1 MTWKKGDPG
10 IMKKLYAFAMSVLMA
25 CTVVS
30 YPDTVFA
37 ASPSDASLKYS
48 QVPVAEHVTPEML
61 QAQYWV
67 GRIQNANAVILSQ
80 DQIQSFNIA
89 TRETLG
95 SGVMYDLSSYG
106 DTIAGSELK
115 NLIESQASVPSG
127 EWYVDGKML
136 EAAYWQG
143 LQSQL
148 NLGNIGSENP
158 VRFGVTVHRTSVRSF
173 PTKDVVTDEATDL
186 AYDIL
191 QETALLCNEPVVV
204 LHESAN
210 GLWYYAVSGYYR
222 GWVPA
227 ADIAL
232 FQNKT
237 QWEQARV
244 HRDFLV
250 VTGSRV
256 RLEQTPY
263 SDALSELELSMG
275 TVMDLVKKEQIPST
289 VFERVPMNN
298 YVIKLPTRQAYGMVK
313 YEYALLPMNR
323 DVSVGYLPYTRA
335 NVLTQSF
342 KMLGDTY
349 GWGGMLNARDCSSLT
364 YEVYK
369 CFGFQLPR
377 NSGDQGNIPCLTY
390 DFTGKTTAQRKQILD
405 QLKPGSIL
413 NQPGHIT
420 LYLGKVDG
428 RYYVINSTGGF
439 APEGTGATST
449 ARIRSV
455 VINDLTV
462 RRANGVSWL
471 DSLQKAKEIGTPA

>member
-1 MTWKKGDPG
+1 
-10 IMKKLYAFAMSVLMA
+10 MKKLYAFTMSILMA

-30 YPDTVFA
+30 YPTTAFA
-37 ASPSDASLKYS
+37 ASPNDAAKKFS
-48 QVPVAEHVTPEML
+48 QVPTAENVTAEML
-61 QAQYWV
+61 QAQYWIN
-67 GRIQNANAVILSQ
+67 RIQNANAVVLSQ
-80 DQIQSFNIA
+80 DQIQSFNISA
-89 TRETLG
+89 RDTLG
-95 SGVMYDLSSYG
+95 TGILYNLSEYG

-115 NLIESQASVPSG
+115 SLIELQAAVPSG
-127 EWYVDGKML
+127 EWYVGGKKL
-136 EAAYWQG
+136 EASYWQG
-143 LQSQL
+143 LKSQL
-148 NLGNIGSENP
+148 SLESIGSTNQ
-158 VRFGVTVHRTSVRSF
+158 VRFGVTTHRTSDRSF

-186 AYDIL
+186 SYDIL
-191 QETALLCNEPVVV
+191 QETAVLCNEPVVV

-210 GLWYYAVSGYYR
+210 GLWYYAVTSYYR
-222 GWVPA
+222 GWIPA

-232 FQNKT
+232 FENKT
-237 QWEQARV
+237 QWEQSRV
-244 HRDFLV
+244 HKDFLV

-263 SDALSELELSMG
+263 SAALSERELSMG
-275 TVMDLVKKEQIPST
+275 TVIDLAKQEEIPAK

-298 YVIKLPTRQAYGMVK
+298 YVIKLPTRQADGMVK
-313 YEYALLPMNR
+313 YEYALLPINR
-323 DVSVGYLPYTRA
+323 DVSLGYLPYTRA
-335 NVLTQSF
+335 NVMTQSF

-349 GWGGMLNARDCSSLT
+349 GWGGMLNARDCSSLA
-364 YEVYK
+364 YEVYR

-377 NSGDQGNIPCLTY
+377 NSGDQAKIPCLTY
-390 DFTGKTTAQRKQILD
+390 DFTGKTTVQRKQILD

-413 NQPGHIT
+413 TQPGHIT

-462 RRANGVSWL
+462 RRANGISWL

>member
-25 CTVVS
+25 CTVAS

-106 DTIAGSELK
+106 DTIAGSVLK

-127 EWYVDGKML
+127 EWYVDGKAL
-136 EAAYWQG
+136 EAVYWQG

-210 GLWYYAVSGYYR
+210 GL
-222 GWVPA
+222 
-227 ADIAL
+227 
-232 FQNKT
+232 
-237 QWEQARV
+237 
-244 HRDFLV
+244 
-250 VTGSRV
+250 
-256 RLEQTPY
+256 
-263 SDALSELELSMG
+263 
-275 TVMDLVKKEQIPST
+275 
-289 VFERVPMNN
+289 
-298 YVIKLPTRQAYGMVK
+298 
-313 YEYALLPMNR
+313 
-323 DVSVGYLPYTRA
+323 
-335 NVLTQSF
+335 
-342 KMLGDTY
+342 
-349 GWGGMLNARDCSSLT
+349 
-364 YEVYK
+364 
-369 CFGFQLPR
+369 
-377 NSGDQGNIPCLTY
+377 
-390 DFTGKTTAQRKQILD
+390 
-405 QLKPGSIL
+405 
-413 NQPGHIT
+413 
-420 LYLGKVDG
+420 
-428 RYYVINSTGGF
+428 
-439 APEGTGATST
+439 
-449 ARIRSV
+449 
-455 VINDLTV
+455 
-462 RRANGVSWL
+462 
-471 DSLQKAKEIGTPA
+471 